1 MATIG
6 VSVPDPGESEEIEIL
21 ALRAAVGD
29 TVTEGQ
35 IVVEVATDK
44 VNVDVEAPVAGRVVS
59 VLVSVGEF
67 VAPDAVLLEIDG
79 G

>member
-1 MATIG
+1 MTTVG
-6 VSVPDPGESEEIEIL
+6 VTVPDPGESEEIEIL
-21 ALRAAVGD
+21 ALHAGVGD

-35 IVVEVATDK
+35 IVAEVATDK

-59 VLVSVGEF
+59 VPVNVGDF

-79 G
+79 D